1 MYQAIQ
7 KSIRLLLL
15 CFLLSAVSI
24 ASPLAISAASTD
36 EMPEA
41 VITTAS
47 ADEMPKA
54 ITTASANEKPEA
66 VTTASADEIPAAV
79 TASGE
84 SVVRIILSCT
94 DSKGNTYY
102 IKQGTGFA
110 AGSGDESCYILT
122 ARENVS
128 ASEKALSQIRRWG
141 GLSSED
147 TLTTQVSILIEPDIL
162 IPATISSV
170 GTDHPYALL
179 APSQKLNHVSA
190 LRFNS
195 LENITRTQAAWLYG
209 YNADRSLLGQTSLPK
224 LAPSLQSG
232 SITEL
237 SSEPLSI
244 SCDINGETGCSGAP
258 LLDENGYVLG
268 MFYSKNDVLEV
279 LPADTILELLT
290 ALNIS
295 HETNSLNADYNV
307 ADDALK
313 EELQTLVADCKQDV
327 THNGDSYSSKT
338 LSSYMAAIETATEV
352 LENTKSTKA
361 NYESAIKALKT
372 AKKKLKPANFTFRVI
387 QSILLGVLLL
397 LALINLKQYLKSRK
411 FNRTLHPAEAP
422 AGKSGQVSSGAL
434 IRRSTGEIIRLEKKE
449 FRIGSDKD
457 KVDYA
462 IPDNPAI
469 SRYHAA
475 IIQKDNDYYLM
486 DNNSTN
492 HTSVN
497 HTLLTPQSPCRLNDN
512 DFILFANEP
521 FTFRLL

>member
-1 MYQAIQ
+1 MYRTIPT
-7 KSIRLLLL
+7 SIRLLFFY
-15 CFLLSAVSI
+15 FLLSALSVF
-24 ASPLAISAASTD
+24 SPFTASAASATGV
-36 EMPEA
+36 PEA
-41 VITTAS
+41 VS
-47 ADEMPKA
+47 AAGEIPETVTVA
-54 ITTASANEKPEA
+54 AEVPEA
-66 VTTASADEIPAAV
+66 VSVAAEVPETITAAGD
-79 TASGE
+79 

-102 IKQGTGFA
+102 IKQGTGFV
-110 AGSGDESCYILT
+110 AGSGDDTCYILT
-122 ARENVS
+122 SRETVT

-147 TLTTQVSILIEPDIL
+147 TLTTQISLFMEPDIL
-162 IPATISSV
+162 IPATVSSV

-179 APSQKLNHVSA
+179 VPSQKLNHVSA

-195 LENITRTQAAWLYG
+195 QENITRTQAAWLYG

-224 LAPSLQSG
+224 LSPSLLSG

-268 MFYSKNDVLEV
+268 MFYSDSDVLAV

-313 EELQTLVADCKQDV
+313 EELQALVSDCKQKV
-327 THNGDSYSSKT
+327 TEKGSSYSGKT
-338 LSSYMAAIETATEV
+338 LSSYMAAIDTATGV
-352 LENTKSTKA
+352 IENTKSTKA
-361 NYESAIKALKT
+361 DYESALKALQT
-372 AKKKLKPANFTFRVI
+372 AEKKLKPANFTLRIV
-387 QSILLGVLLL
+387 QGILLGVLLL
-397 LALINLKQYLKSRK
+397 LAFLNIRQYLKSRK
-411 FNRTLHPAEAP
+411 YYRTLHPAEAP
-422 AGKSGQVSSGAL
+422 AGKATPTSPSGAL

-449 FRIGSDKD
+449 YRIGTDKD

-462 IPDNPAI
+462 ISDNPAI

-475 IIQKDNDYYLM
+475 IIQKDNGYYLM
-486 DNNSTN
+486 DNHSTN

-497 HTLLTPQSPCRLNDN
+497 HTLLAPQSPCRLTDN
-512 DFILFANEP
+512 DFILLANEP